1 MPSKKNRKSLK
12 NMKQSTKY
20 IEPILESSLML
31 YFVFFITVIEILCL
45 LLNKDYESIGLFFI
59 LALVIYMMNTNMIV
73 VLGIPFVVVSL
84 LVGLRKIF
92 RKSYNQEGFEDK
104 NGDTINVDNLMNDPS
119 FNELM
124 EKYVDENSEKI
135 SKLKK
140 ESVYNVEDDTSLT
153 NVINKIIFES
163 DVTKNTDKLKKI
175 LNSLNDFKLDEDYE
189 EKRFLNKTESE
200 EVYEEK
206 RIHHPIIVDMLQT
219 IHKEINS
226 SQVVEKI

>member
-1 MPSKKNRKSLK
+1 MPSKKNRKGLK

-92 RKSYNQEGFEDK
+92 RNSYNQEGFEDN
-104 NGDTINVDNLMNDPS
+104 NGGTINVDQLINDPS

-124 EKYVDENSEKI
+124 EKYFKDNNDDNLLEK
-135 SKLKK
+135 LAK
-140 ESVYNVEDDTSLT
+140 ESIYENIGDTSLR
-153 NVINKIIFES
+153 NVINKIMYED
-163 DVTKNTDKLKKI
+163 DVTQNTDKLKKI
-175 LNSLNDFKLDEDYE
+175 LNSLKDFKLDE
-189 EKRFLNKTESE
+189 L
-200 EVYEEK
+200 YEEK
-206 RIHHPIIVDMLQT
+206 RIHHPIIMDMLQT
-219 IHKEINS
+219 INKEINS
-226 SQVVEKI
+226 VDE

>member
-92 RKSYNQEGFEDK
+92 RNSYNQEGFEDN
-104 NGDTINVDNLMNDPS
+104 NGGTINVDQLINDPS

-124 EKYVDENSEKI
+124 EKYVDENSEKM

-140 ESVYNVEDDTSLT
+140 ESVYNVENDTSLK
-153 NVINKIIFES
+153 NVINSIIYES
-163 DVTKNTDKLKKI
+163 DVKKNTDKLKKI
-175 LNSLNDFKLDEDYE
+175 LNSLNDFKLDEE
-189 EKRFLNKTESE
+189 
-200 EVYEEK
+200 YEEK
-206 RIHHPIIVDMLQT
+206 RIHHPIILDMLQT
-219 IHKEINS
+219 INKEINS
-226 SQVVEKI
+226 VDE

>member
-92 RKSYNQEGFEDK
+92 RNSYNQEGFEDN
-104 NGDTINVDNLMNDPS
+104 NGGTINVDQLINDPS

-124 EKYVDENSEKI
+124 EKYVDENSEKM

-140 ESVYNVEDDTSLT
+140 ESVYNVENDTSLK
-153 NVINKIIFES
+153 NVINSIIYES
-163 DVTKNTDKLKKI
+163 DVKKNTDKLKKI
-175 LNSLNDFKLDEDYE
+175 LNSLNDFKLDEE
-189 EKRFLNKTESE
+189 
-200 EVYEEK
+200 YEEK
-206 RIHHPIIVDMLQT
+206 RIHHPIIMDMLQT
-219 IHKEINS
+219 INKEINS
-226 SQVVEKI
+226 VDE

>member
-92 RKSYNQEGFEDK
+92 RKSYNQEGFEDN
-104 NGDTINVDNLMNDPS
+104 NGVTINVDQLINDPS

-124 EKYVDENSEKI
+124 EKYVDENSEKM

-140 ESVYNVEDDTSLT
+140 ESVYNVENDTSLK
-153 NVINKIIFES
+153 NVINSIIYES
-163 DVTKNTDKLKKI
+163 DVKKNTDKLKKI
-175 LNSLNDFKLDEDYE
+175 LNSLNDFKLDE
-189 EKRFLNKTESE
+189 
-200 EVYEEK
+200 VYEEK
-206 RIHHPIIVDMLQT
+206 RIHHPIILDMLQT
-219 IHKEINS
+219 INKEINS
-226 SQVVEKI
+226 VDE

>member
-1 MPSKKNRKSLK
+1 MPSKKNKKSLK

-31 YFVFFITVIEILCL
+31 YFVFFITVIEILCF

-92 RKSYNQEGFEDK
+92 RNSYNQEGFEDK
-104 NGDTINVDNLMNDPS
+104 NGDTINLKKLMDSPS

-124 EKYVDENSEKI
+124 ENYVEKNTEKM

-140 ESVYNVEDDTSLT
+140 ESVYNVENDTSLK
-153 NVINKIIFES
+153 NVINSIIYES
-163 DVTKNTDKLKKI
+163 DVKKNTDKLKKI
-175 LNSLNDFKLDEDYE
+175 LNSLNDFKLDEEYE
-189 EKRFLNKTESE
+189 EKRFLNKTEPDE
-200 EVYEEK
+200 LYEEK
-206 RIHHPIIVDMLQT
+206 RIHYPIIMDMLQT
-219 IHKEINS
+219 INNELNS
-226 SQVVEKI
+226 VDE

>member
-124 EKYVDENSEKI
+124 EKYVDENSEK
-135 SKLKK
+135 L
-140 ESVYNVEDDTSLT
+140 YN
-153 NVINKIIFES
+153 
-163 DVTKNTDKLKKI
+163 
-175 LNSLNDFKLDEDYE
+175 
-189 EKRFLNKTESE
+189 
-200 EVYEEK
+200 
-206 RIHHPIIVDMLQT
+206 
-219 IHKEINS
+219 
-226 SQVVEKI
+226 

>member
-1 MPSKKNRKSLK
+1 
-12 NMKQSTKY
+12 MKQSTKY

-73 VLGIPFVVVSL
+73 VLGIPFVIVSL

-104 NGDTINVDNLMNDPS
+104 NGDTINVNELLNDPS

-140 ESVYNVEDDTSLT
+140 ESIYKNIDDTSLR
-153 NVINKIIFES
+153 NVITNIIYES

-226 SQVVEKI
+226 SQVVEKM